1 MQVGMTVFFQNPEYL
16 RETGEAAVGVSDGE
30 VYAQNLEMAE
40 QAEAL
45 GYDAIWSVEH
55 HFTGYTMVPDVL
67 QFLGY
72 MAGKTSRITL
82 GSAAVILP
90 WHNPVRVAESV
101 SMLDNLSRGRFILGM
116 GRGLGRV
123 EFDGFNVPMS
133 ESRERFIESA
143 ELVLTGLERGYVEY
157 DGKYYH
163 QEKRWLRPAPT
174 RSFIGRSYAAAVS
187 PESQEI
193 MAKLG
198 VGILISPQKP
208 WATTI
213 KEHESYKQMF
223 EKINNSEAPT
233 PIITCQVFCDEDES
247 RAKELGVKYL
257 GDYFRTANKHYEL
270 TNSHLKDLKGYE
282 YYGKITKRIE
292 GHGDEVQA
300 AQYAELQVYGTPK
313 QCVDRVAEMKEKL
326 GCENFNAIFSFGGLS
341 RAEAARNMR
350 VFTDKVR
357 PQLQAL

>member
-1 MQVGMTVFFQNPEYL
+1 MKVGMTVFFQNPEYL
-16 RETGEAAVGVSDGE
+16 REIGECAVGVSDRD
-30 VYAQNLEMAE
+30 VYIQNLEMAE
-40 QAEAL
+40 QAEDL
-45 GYDAIWSVEH
+45 GYDALWSVEH

-72 MAGKTSRITL
+72 MAGKTKRITL

-101 SMLDNLSRGRFILGM
+101 SMLDNLSGGRLILGM

-123 EFDGFNVPMS
+123 EFEGFNIPMS
-133 ESRERFIESA
+133 ESRERFIEAA
-143 ELVLTGLERGYVEY
+143 ELVLNGLKNGFVEFN
-157 DGKYYH
+157 GKYY
-163 QEKRWLRPAPT
+163 QQPKRWLRPAPT
-174 RSFIGRSYAAAVS
+174 RSFVGRSYAAAVS

-208 WATTI
+208 WPTTI
-213 KEHESYKQMF
+213 KEHDSYKRMF
-223 EKINNSEAPT
+223 ENINSRAAPT
-233 PIITCQVFCDEDES
+233 PIITCQVFCDEDEV

-270 TNSHLKDLKGYE
+270 TDSHLKDMKGYE
-282 YYGKITKRIE
+282 YYGKITQRIE

-313 QCVDRVAEMKEKL
+313 QCVDRIAEMRDNL
-326 GCENFNAIFSFGGLS
+326 GCQDFNAIFSFGGLS
-341 RAEAARNMR
+341 REEAMRNMKS
-350 VFTDKVR
+350 FSEKVKPR
-357 PQLQAL
+357 LQAM